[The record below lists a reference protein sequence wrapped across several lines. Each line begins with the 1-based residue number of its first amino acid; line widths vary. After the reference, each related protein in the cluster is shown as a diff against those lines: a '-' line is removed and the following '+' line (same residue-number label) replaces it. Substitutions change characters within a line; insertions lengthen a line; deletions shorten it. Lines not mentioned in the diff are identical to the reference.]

1 MQSTKKYAAKNERST
16 QEINFHWCEHQ
27 AVVDFSMQCSVT
39 KILWVV
45 FRQRKPSCSEFLLE
59 LLKRE
64 KTKPTKKQEMCQTGD
79 NLHTEVRE
87 GTRKTTKEK
96 TYLGHL
102 NKSQKDDSKEAKKVT
117 GNKLLISLA
126 SASTERWEQN
136 KHNLHDCST

>member
-1 MQSTKKYAAKNERST
+1 M
-16 QEINFHWCEHQ
+16 
-27 AVVDFSMQCSVT
+27 VDFSMQCSVT

-64 KTKPTKKQEMCQTGD
+64 KTKPTKKQEICRTGD

-102 NKSQKDDSKEAKKVT
+102 NKSQKDESKEAKKFGREQAVDQCT
-117 GNKLLISLA
+117 R
-126 SASTERWEQN
+126 ASTER
-136 KHNLHDCST
+136 